1 MISSILTNFILK
13 TKVSQKNMLIY
24 YNGYEVLA
32 GVKPLYI
39 IFNKIIGY
47 IKDNKCCITLNI
59 LLNQKII
66 TRMIMM
72 KHT

>member
-1 MISSILTNFILK
+1 MS
-13 TKVSQKNMLIY
+13 
-24 YNGYEVLA
+24 GAEVLA

-47 IKDNKCCITLNI
+47 IEDNQCCIKLNI

-66 TRMIMM
+66 TQMIMM
-72 KHT
+72 KQTSKSDLNKANHS